1 MARTPGTKTREQML
15 QMGYNT
21 MTPEQVHEYQS
32 LGGKVSAARKRRKKL
47 MREIANDILNMK
59 LQSEEEIKAALKEGG
74 LEDQD
79 INYAAGILM
88 VQTLKAMGGDTKA
101 AEFVRDTSGQKPE
114 TGLLVG
120 NLDDKPFETIDF
132 SALTDEQLRDLI
144 EAKTKEAEE
153 E

>member
-1 MARTPGTKTREQML
+1 MARTAGTKTREQML
-15 QMGYNT
+15 QMGYNA

-32 LGGKVSAARKRRKKL
+32 LGGKVCAARKRRKKL
-47 MREIANDILNMK
+47 MREIANDILNMR
-59 LQSEEEIKAALKEGG
+59 LQTEEEIKDALRQGG

-88 VQTLKAMGGDTKA
+88 VQTLKAMSGDTKA

>member
-1 MARTPGTKTREQML
+1 MARTSGTKTREQML
-15 QMGYNT
+15 NMGYNK

-32 LGGKVSAARKRRKKL
+32 LGGKVAQARRRRKKL

-59 LQSEEEIKAALKEGG
+59 LQSEEEIKEALREGG

-120 NLDDKPFETIDF
+120 NLDDQPFETIDF
-132 SALTDEQLRDLI
+132 SALTDEQLRELI

>member
-1 MARTPGTKTREQML
+1 
-15 QMGYNT
+15 
-21 MTPEQVHEYQS
+21 
-32 LGGKVSAARKRRKKL
+32 

-88 VQTLKAMGGDTKA
+88 VQTLKAMSGDTKA